1 MILKSENEM
10 RNNTKITLF
19 VGLLV
24 LIAFFLVVDLILG
37 SVSIPSE
44 KVLAILMGEDVKTS
58 WNYIILNFRLP
69 KALTAILVG
78 AGLSVSGLMMQ
89 TLFRNPLAGPYVL
102 GISSGASLGVALMV
116 MASVLLPGVFG
127 VVYSFLGSWAL
138 VVSAIAGA
146 SIIFIII
153 GMASIR
159 ISDSVSLLIIGIMF
173 GSITGA
179 VVNILQYFS
188 DPEQLQS
195 FIVWTFGSLSGV
207 TWNEMQLMAPVV
219 VIGLLLSFVLIKPLD
234 ALLLGE
240 NYARGVGISVNRTRI
255 WVIISTALVAGTL
268 TAFAGPIAFIGVAVP
283 HMARAIFG
291 TASHKVLLP
300 AVVLIGAALMLV
312 CDILS
317 QVPGNQTTL
326 PINSVTAIFGGPV
339 VIWVIVRSRSV
350 KASFS

>member
-1 MILKSENEM
+1 MQNK
-10 RNNTKITLF
+10 TKIILF
-19 VGLLV
+19 VSLFV
-24 LIAFFLVVDLILG
+24 LIAFFLVFDLILG
-37 SVSIPSE
+37 SVSIPSK
-44 KVLAILMGEDVKTS
+44 KVMAILMGEDVKTS

-69 KALTAILVG
+69 KAITAILVG

-127 VVYSFLGSWAL
+127 VIYSFLGSWAL

-146 SIIFIII
+146 SIIFVII

-219 VIGLLLSFVLIKPLD
+219 ILGLLLSIVLIKPMD

>member
-1 MILKSENEM
+1 MQNK
-10 RNNTKITLF
+10 TKIILF
-19 VGLLV
+19 AGLII
-24 LIAFFLVVDLILG
+24 LIALFLVVDLVLG

-44 KVLAILMGEDVKTS
+44 KIMAILMGEDVKAS
-58 WNYIILNFRLP
+58 WDYIILNFRLP
-69 KALTAILVG
+69 KAITAILVG

-89 TLFRNPLAGPYVL
+89 TLFRNPLAGPHVL

-127 VVYSFLGSWAL
+127 AVYSFLGSWAL

-146 SIIFIII
+146 SIIFVIV

-195 FIVWTFGSLSGV
+195 FVLWTFGSLSGV
-207 TWNEMQLMAPVV
+207 TWNEMHVMAPVV
-219 VIGLLLSFVLIKPLD
+219 VFGLLMSFVLIKPLD

-268 TAFAGPIAFIGVAVP
+268 TAFTGPIAFIGVAVP

-300 AVVLIGAALMLV
+300 AVVLIGSALMLV

>member
-1 MILKSENEM
+1 MQNK
-10 RNNTKITLF
+10 TKIVLF
-19 VGLLV
+19 VSLFS
-24 LIAFFLVVDLILG
+24 LIALFLVVDLILG
-37 SVSIPSE
+37 SVSIPSD
-44 KVLAILMGEDVKTS
+44 KILAILMGEDVKTT

-69 KALTAILVG
+69 KAITAILVG

-138 VVSAIAGA
+138 VVSAIVGA
-146 SIIFIII
+146 SIIFVII

-207 TWNEMQLMAPVV
+207 AWTEMQLMAPVV
-219 VIGLLLSFVLIKPLD
+219 ILGLLMSFVLIKPMD

-268 TAFAGPIAFIGVAVP
+268 TAFTGPIAFIGVAVP
-283 HMARAIFG
+283 HIARAIFG

>member
-1 MILKSENEM
+1 MQNK
-10 RNNTKITLF
+10 TKIILF
-19 VGLLV
+19 SSLFV
-24 LIAFFLVVDLILG
+24 LIAIFLVIDLILG
-37 SVSIPSE
+37 SVSIPGE

-69 KALTAILVG
+69 KAITAILVG

-127 VVYSFLGSWAL
+127 VIYSFLGSWAL
-138 VVSAIAGA
+138 VVSAIVGA
-146 SIIFIII
+146 SIIFVII

-219 VIGLLLSFVLIKPLD
+219 IIGLLLSFVLIKPMD

-240 NYARGVGISVNRTRI
+240 NYARGVGISVNKTRI

-268 TAFAGPIAFIGVAVP
+268 TAFAGPIAFVGVAVP

-300 AVVLIGAALMLV
+300 AVVLIGAVLMLV

>member
-1 MILKSENEM
+1 MQNK
-10 RNNTKITLF
+10 TKIILF
-19 VGLLV
+19 SSLFV
-24 LIAFFLVVDLILG
+24 LIAIFLVIDLILG
-37 SVSIPSE
+37 SVSIPGE

-69 KALTAILVG
+69 KAITAILVG

-127 VVYSFLGSWAL
+127 VIYSFLGSWAL
-138 VVSAIAGA
+138 VVSAIVGA
-146 SIIFIII
+146 SIIFVII

-173 GSITGA
+173 GSMTGA

-207 TWNEMQLMAPVV
+207 TWNEMKLMAPVV
-219 VIGLLLSFVLIKPLD
+219 IIGLLLSFVLIKPMD

-300 AVVLIGAALMLV
+300 AVVLIGAVLMLV

>member
-1 MILKSENEM
+1 MQNKTNIILFSS
-10 RNNTKITLF
+10 LF
-19 VGLLV
+19 I
-24 LIAFFLVVDLILG
+24 LIAFFLVIDLILG
-37 SVSIPSE
+37 SVSIPGE
-44 KVLAILMGEDVKTS
+44 KVLAILIGEDVKTS

-69 KALTAILVG
+69 KAITAILVG

-127 VVYSFLGSWAL
+127 VIYSFLGSWAL
-138 VVSAIAGA
+138 VVSAIVGA
-146 SIIFIII
+146 SIIFVII

-219 VIGLLLSFVLIKPLD
+219 IIGLLLSFVLIKPMD

-240 NYARGVGISVNRTRI
+240 NYARGVGISVNKTRI

-268 TAFAGPIAFIGVAVP
+268 TAFAGPIAFVGVAVP

-300 AVVLIGAALMLV
+300 AVVLIGAVLMLV

>member
-1 MILKSENEM
+1 MQNK
-10 RNNTKITLF
+10 TKIILF
-19 VGLLV
+19 VGLFI
-24 LIAFFLVVDLILG
+24 LIALFLIVDLVLG

-44 KVLAILMGEDVKTS
+44 KIMSILMGEDVKTS

-69 KALTAILVG
+69 KAITAILVG

-127 VVYSFLGSWAL
+127 VIYSFLGSWAL

-146 SIIFIII
+146 SIIFVII

-207 TWNEMQLMAPVV
+207 TWNEMNLMAPVV
-219 VIGLLLSFVLIKPLD
+219 VIGLLMSFVLIKPLD

-268 TAFAGPIAFIGVAVP
+268 TAFTGPIAFIGVAVP

-300 AVVLIGAALMLV
+300 AVVLIGAALMLI

-339 VIWVIVRSRSV
+339 VIWVIIRSRSV

>member
-1 MILKSENEM
+1 MQNK
-10 RNNTKITLF
+10 TKIILF
-19 VGLLV
+19 AGLFI
-24 LIAFFLVVDLILG
+24 LIALFLVVDLVLG

-44 KVLAILMGEDVKTS
+44 KIMAILMGEDVKAS
-58 WNYIILNFRLP
+58 WDYIILNFRLP
-69 KALTAILVG
+69 KAITAILVG

-89 TLFRNPLAGPYVL
+89 TLFRNPLAGPHVL

-127 VVYSFLGSWAL
+127 AVYSFLGSWAL

-146 SIIFIII
+146 SIIFVIV

-195 FIVWTFGSLSGV
+195 FVLWTFGSLSGV
-207 TWNEMQLMAPVV
+207 TWNEMHVMAPVV
-219 VIGLLLSFVLIKPLD
+219 VFGLLMSFVLIKPLD

-268 TAFAGPIAFIGVAVP
+268 TAFTGPIAFIGVAVP

-300 AVVLIGAALMLV
+300 AVVLIGSALMLV

>member
-1 MILKSENEM
+1 MQNK
-10 RNNTKITLF
+10 TKLILF
-19 VGLLV
+19 VSLFA
-24 LIAFFLVVDLILG
+24 LIAIFLVVDLILG
-37 SVSIPSE
+37 SVTIPSE
-44 KVLAILMGEDVKTS
+44 KVLAILMGDDVKTS

-69 KALTAILVG
+69 KAITAILVG

-116 MASVLLPGVFG
+116 MASVLIPGVFG

-138 VVSAIAGA
+138 VVSAIVGA
-146 SIIFIII
+146 SIIFVII
-153 GMASIR
+153 GMASMR

-207 TWNEMQLMAPVV
+207 TWNEMWLMAPVV
-219 VIGLLLSFVLIKPLD
+219 LLGLILSFVLIKPLD

-240 NYARGVGISVNRTRI
+240 NYARGVGISVNKTRV

-268 TAFAGPIAFIGVAVP
+268 TAFTGPIAFIGVAVP

-300 AVVLIGAALMLV
+300 AVVLIGASLMLV

>member
-1 MILKSENEM
+1 MQNK
-10 RNNTKITLF
+10 TKVILF
-19 VGLLV
+19 VSLFV

-44 KVLAILMGEDVKTS
+44 KVMAILMGEDVKTS

-69 KALTAILVG
+69 KAFTAILVG

-127 VVYSFLGSWAL
+127 VIYSFLGSWAL
-138 VVSAIAGA
+138 VVSAIVGA
-146 SIIFIII
+146 SIIFVII

-219 VIGLLLSFVLIKPLD
+219 ILGLLLSIVLIKPMD

-240 NYARGVGISVNRTRI
+240 NYARGVGISVNKTRI

-291 TASHKVLLP
+291 TASHKILLP

>member
-1 MILKSENEM
+1 MQNK
-10 RNNTKITLF
+10 TKIVLF
-19 VGLLV
+19 VSLFI
-24 LIAFFLVVDLILG
+24 LIALFLVVDLILG
-37 SVSIPSE
+37 SVSIPSD
-44 KVLAILMGEDVKTS
+44 KILAILMGEDVKTT

-69 KALTAILVG
+69 KAITAILVG

-138 VVSAIAGA
+138 VVSAIVGA
-146 SIIFIII
+146 SIIFVII

-207 TWNEMQLMAPVV
+207 AWTEMQLMAPVV
-219 VIGLLLSFVLIKPLD
+219 ILGLLMSFVLIKPMD

-268 TAFAGPIAFIGVAVP
+268 TAFTGPIAFIGVAVP
-283 HMARAIFG
+283 HIARAIFG

-339 VIWVIVRSRSV
+339 VIWVIIRSRSV

>member
-1 MILKSENEM
+1 MQNK
-10 RNNTKITLF
+10 TKIILF
-19 VGLLV
+19 VSLFV

-44 KVLAILMGEDVKTS
+44 KVMAILMGEDVKTS

-69 KALTAILVG
+69 KAFTAILVG

-127 VVYSFLGSWAL
+127 VIYSFLGSWAL
-138 VVSAIAGA
+138 VVSAIVGA

-219 VIGLLLSFVLIKPLD
+219 ILGLLLSFVLIKPMD

-268 TAFAGPIAFIGVAVP
+268 TAFAGPIAFVGVAVP

-300 AVVLIGAALMLV
+300 AVILIGSALMLV

>member
-1 MILKSENEM
+1 MQNK
-10 RNNTKITLF
+10 TKIILF
-19 VGLLV
+19 VGLFV
-24 LIAFFLVVDLILG
+24 LIALFLVVDLVLG

-44 KVLAILMGEDVKTS
+44 KILAILMGEDVKAS

-69 KALTAILVG
+69 KAITAILVG

-127 VVYSFLGSWAL
+127 AVYSFLGSWAL

-146 SIIFIII
+146 SIIFVII

-207 TWNEMQLMAPVV
+207 TWNEMHLMAPVV
-219 VIGLLLSFVLIKPLD
+219 VLGLLMSFVLIKPLD

-268 TAFAGPIAFIGVAVP
+268 TAFTGPIAFIGVAVP

>member
-1 MILKSENEM
+1 MQNK
-10 RNNTKITLF
+10 TKIILF
-19 VGLLV
+19 VGLFV
-24 LIAFFLVVDLILG
+24 LIALFLVVDLVLG

-44 KVLAILMGEDVKTS
+44 KIMAILMGEDVKTS

-69 KALTAILVG
+69 KAITAILVG

-127 VVYSFLGSWAL
+127 AIYNFLGSWAL
-138 VVSAIAGA
+138 VVSAIVGA

-195 FIVWTFGSLSGV
+195 FIVWTFGSLGGV
-207 TWNEMQLMAPVV
+207 TWNEMHLMAPVV
-219 VIGLLLSFVLIKPLD
+219 VMGLLMSFVLIKPMD

-268 TAFAGPIAFIGVAVP
+268 TAFTGPIAFIGVAVP
-283 HMARAIFG
+283 HMARSIFS

-300 AVVLIGAALMLV
+300 AVILIGAALMLV

-339 VIWVIVRSRSV
+339 VIWVIIRSRSV
-350 KASFS
+350 RASFS

>member
-1 MILKSENEM
+1 MQNKTKVILFIS
-10 RNNTKITLF
+10 LF
-19 VGLLV
+19 V
-24 LIAFFLVVDLILG
+24 LIATFLIVDLILG

-44 KVLAILMGEDVKTS
+44 KIMAILLGEDVKTS

-69 KALTAILVG
+69 KAITAILVG

-89 TLFRNPLAGPYVL
+89 TLFRNPLAGPHVL

-146 SIIFIII
+146 SIIFVII

-195 FIVWTFGSLSGV
+195 FVLWTFGSLSGV
-207 TWNEMQLMAPVV
+207 RWDEMWLMAPVV
-219 VIGLLLSFVLIKPLD
+219 VLGLVLAFILIKPLD

-268 TAFAGPIAFIGVAVP
+268 TAFTGPIAFIGVAVP